1 VNTERRVSEL
11 LNEYMKL
18 GAECI
23 ICMDDMLCDMLIR
36 CCRNEGVDIPGDLR
50 IASFYDSKLLANSD
64 PPITSL
70 HFDDFM
76 IGQRAAEMILRLTN
90 GDEVEKEVI
99 DEYEV
104 ILKGSTK

>member
-1 VNTERRVSEL
+1 MHNRSAGKCFFQGFPPSDCATVCAYFVLPFKITS
-11 LNEYMKL
+11 YSS
-18 GAECI
+18 I
-23 ICMDDMLCDMLIR
+23 T
-36 CCRNEGVDIPGDLR
+36 
-50 IASFYDSKLLANSD
+50 SFS
-64 PPITSL
+64 TSL

-104 ILKGSTK
+104 IIKGSTK

>member
-1 VNTERRVSEL
+1 MCYRDGLFS
-11 LNEYMKL
+11 
-18 GAECI
+18 AESGKWT
-23 ICMDDMLCDMLIR
+23 R
-36 CCRNEGVDIPGDLR
+36 C
-50 IASFYDSKLLANSD
+50 
-64 PPITSL
+64 